1 MTTILFIITVAF
13 SLVSAASN
21 MSIVAT
27 HTTSSGGGNLHQ
39 SNGDPI
45 STPQSHKPCPNGSAP
60 DVDGK
65 CQTTVCPNGSAPD
78 VDGKCQTTVCPN
90 GSAPDVDG
98 NCTRTPSTPRPPSSS
113 LENNSSKILSQPSQL
128 LPSSPTTTCPDG
140 SSPDTNGNCTPYPLP
155 SDPLFW

>member
-1 MTTILFIITVAF
+1 MTTIFFVITAAF
-13 SLVSAASN
+13 SLVFAASN

-27 HTTSSGGGNLHQ
+27 HTTSSGSGNLHQ
-39 SNGDPI
+39 SNADPI

-98 NCTRTPSTPRPPSSS
+98 KCQTTVCPNGSAPDVDGNCTRTPSTPQQPPSS
-113 LENNSSKILSQPSQL
+113 LENNSNILRLSTS
-128 LPSSPTTTCPDG
+128 
-140 SSPDTNGNCTPYPLP
+140 TNHSL
-155 SDPLFW
+155 

>member
-1 MTTILFIITVAF
+1 MCF
-13 SLVSAASN
+13 LVLPR
-21 MSIVAT
+21 
-27 HTTSSGGGNLHQ
+27 SSGGGNLHQ

-45 STPQSHKPCPNGSAP
+45 STPQSHKP
-60 DVDGK
+60 
-65 CQTTVCPNGSAPD
+65 
-78 VDGKCQTTVCPN
+78 CPN

-155 SDPLFW
+155 PDP